1 MGEIYLKVLLIMV
14 VFSAFA
20 VPGFALKKLKMIG
33 EGGTLTLSN
42 ILLAGARNKSVLRVL
57 ERGLGNYSIGG
68 YGNVT

>member
-42 ILLAGARNKSVLRVL
+42 ILLYVCQPALAIKAICVFSKEDSEINQ
-57 ERGLGNYSIGG
+57 
-68 YGNVT
+68 